1 MELNEAIKLIRY
13 ESRLSQ
19 QEFSEELGCSQAAIS
34 SYELGTRKPRYDVL
48 KKLDE
53 LAKRFKVKV
62 KLL

>member
-48 KKLDE
+48 K
-53 LAKRFKVKV
+53 AR
-62 KLL
+62 